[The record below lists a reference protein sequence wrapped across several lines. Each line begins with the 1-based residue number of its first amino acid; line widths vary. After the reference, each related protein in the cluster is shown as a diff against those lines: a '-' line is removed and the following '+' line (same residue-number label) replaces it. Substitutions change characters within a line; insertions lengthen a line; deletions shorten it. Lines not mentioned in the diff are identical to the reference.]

1 MNTTSA
7 GKMTKRRIAEA
18 DQQLSNLKVSKED
31 KIRQTAEQQKQK
43 MFAEQKAQREA
54 AMKDV
59 AANAKKK

>member
-1 MNTTSA
+1 
-7 GKMTKRRIAEA
+7 MTKRRIAEA